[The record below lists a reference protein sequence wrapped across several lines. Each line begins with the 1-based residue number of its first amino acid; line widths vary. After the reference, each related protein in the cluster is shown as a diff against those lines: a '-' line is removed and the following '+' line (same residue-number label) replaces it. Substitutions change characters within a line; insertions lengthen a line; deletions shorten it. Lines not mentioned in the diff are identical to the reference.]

1 MKFHQKNNISKTILV
16 LSDIHLGAG
25 ARIQGRRNFLE
36 DFHYDKEMV
45 EFLEYYSGG
54 HYLEREVE
62 LIINGDFLDL
72 LAVPFVPYFDDEFW
86 SEKSA
91 LYKLKTIMQAHKE
104 VMQGLINFVSFP
116 KNKLVYIIGNHDAEM
131 VFESLQEH
139 FIQFFPER
147 DRHKIK
153 IIVNDKEAYIPC
165 EGVVIR
171 HGHEYELAHIYDPK
185 RCIQED
191 HSGNKYF
198 IPPWGSYYVTKV
210 INKFKEGRDYIN
222 AVRPVNKFII
232 NGLIYDSLYTTRFL
246 LANFYYFLM
255 VRFLIIFKQNRTL
268 KEVYDHVKSEMVLFQ
283 DYEALTEVTLRSDP
297 TIKALIVGHTHDP
310 IFREYDDGSIFI
322 NTGTWTK
329 MYNLDFSK
337 NFNGARLTYA
347 KVDVREKEIQE
358 SFFDLRDDDTKIQM
372 TTTTDGQHHDR
383 FQHLD
388 INLFEWRG
396 RTDLPFKEF
405 R

>member
-1 MKFHQKNNISKTILV
+1 MKFHQKNNIVKTLV
-16 LSDIHLGAG
+16 IFSDIHLGAG
-25 ARIQGRRNFLE
+25 ARIHGKRNFLE

-91 LYKLKTIMQAHKE
+91 LHKLKIIINAHKE
-104 VMQGLINFVSFP
+104 VFQALINFLSFP
-116 KNKLVYIIGNHDAEM
+116 KNKIVYIIGNHDAEM
-131 VFESLQEH
+131 VFDSLQKY
-139 FIQFFPER
+139 FIDYFPER
-147 DRHKIK
+147 DRAKVQ
-153 IIVNDKEAYIPC
+153 IIVNDKESYIPC

-171 HGHEYELAHIYDPK
+171 HGHEYELAHIFDPK

-191 HSGNKYF
+191 SSGNKFF

-268 KEVYDHVKSEMVLFQ
+268 REVFNHVKSEMVLFQ
-283 DYEALTEVTLRSDP
+283 DYEAITESFLRSDP
-297 TIKALIVGHTHDP
+297 NVKALIVGHTHDP

-347 KVDVREKEIQE
+347 KIDISGKNIQDT
-358 SFFDLRDDDTKIQM
+358 FFDLSSSQTNSALSELTINGSEDKFD
-372 TTTTDGQHHDR
+372 
-383 FQHLD
+383 HLD
-388 INLFEWRG
+388 INLLEWRG